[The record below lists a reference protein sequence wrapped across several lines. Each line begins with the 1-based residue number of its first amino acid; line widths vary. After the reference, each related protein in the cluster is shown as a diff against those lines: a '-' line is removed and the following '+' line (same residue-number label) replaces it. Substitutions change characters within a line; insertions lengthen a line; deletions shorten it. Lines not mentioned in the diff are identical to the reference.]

1 MSNAKKIP
9 GTVEAWESGELGNDE
24 AHAVVVPEAS
34 TEVDQTLGLQAVSIR
49 LQKSLID
56 DFKFLAEEHG
66 MGYQPLMREALR
78 RFAESEMKRLAVQY
92 ANERRQ
98 VVAETKQAQPQRTK
112 KVDKDCGEAAM
123 DHADHHEAPRK
134 KAA

>member
-9 GTVEAWESGELGNDE
+9 GTVEAWELGDLGEDE
-24 AHAVVVPEAS
+24 AHAVVAPDESAAL
-34 TEVDQTLGLQAVSIR
+34 DRALGLQAVSIR
-49 LQKSLID
+49 LQKSLIS

-78 RFAESEMKRLAVQY
+78 RFAEAEMKRLAVKY
-92 ANERRQ
+92 ANERRRGA
-98 VVAETKQAQPQRTK
+98 AEQGDSKPKR
-112 KVDKDCGEAAM
+112 
-123 DHADHHEAPRK
+123 P

>member
-1 MSNAKKIP
+1 MGNAKKIP
-9 GTVEAWESGELGNDE
+9 GTTEAWERGELGEDE

-34 TEVDQTLGLQAVSIR
+34 EELDRALGLQAVSIR

-78 RFAESEMKRLAVQY
+78 RFAEAEMKRLAIKY
-92 ANERRQ
+92 AGERRR
-98 VVAETKQAQPQRTK
+98 AAKEP
-112 KVDKDCGEAAM
+112 GEAT
-123 DHADHHEAPRK
+123 DNGS

>member
-24 AHAVVVPEAS
+24 GHAVVVPEAS
-34 TEVDQTLGLQAVSIR
+34 TETDQTLGLQAVSIR

-98 VVAETKQAQPQRTK
+98 VVAEAKQAQGTK
-112 KVDKDCGEAAM
+112 KVEKHCAEPAM
-123 DHADHHEAPRK
+123 SHADHREVPRK
-134 KAA
+134 KVA

>member
-9 GTVEAWESGELGNDE
+9 GTVEAWEQGGLGEDE
-24 AHAVVVPEAS
+24 AHAVVAPDESAAL
-34 TEVDQTLGLQAVSIR
+34 DRALGLQAVSIR
-49 LQKSLID
+49 LQKSLIS

-78 RFAESEMKRLAVQY
+78 RFAEAEMKRLAVKY
-92 ANERRQ
+92 ANERRRG
-98 VVAETKQAQPQRTK
+98 AAAQGDSKPKR
-112 KVDKDCGEAAM
+112 
-123 DHADHHEAPRK
+123 P